1 MTKAKTRTPVPAS
14 KTDRSTRLLG
24 LITPVLP
31 LVATGLASTAVTLLL
46 VTSFGGNVRPLPNLA
61 VFDVD
66 AAMAQFVTLPEI
78 AALASESDEFA
89 AAVRSFHGKLDVE
102 LERFAASQSVVLLS
116 ANTVIAGRLPDVT
129 TDLLNRALR
138 GIGPLRGS
146 KD

>member
-1 MTKAKTRTPVPAS
+1 MTKAKTRTPESAANTTHPS
-14 KTDRSTRLLG
+14 RLLG

-46 VTSFGGNVRPLPNLA
+46 VTTFGGSARPLPNLA

-66 AAMAQFVTLPEI
+66 AAMAQFATLPEI

-89 AAVRSFHGKLDVE
+89 AAVRGFHGKLDIE
-102 LERFAASQSVVLLS
+102 LKRFAASQGVVLLS
-116 ANTVIAGRLPDVT
+116 ANSVIAGHLPDVT

-138 GIGPLRGS
+138 GIGPLGER

>member
-1 MTKAKTRTPVPAS
+1 MTKAKTRTPESAANTTHPS
-14 KTDRSTRLLG
+14 RLLG

-46 VTSFGGNVRPLPNLA
+46 VTTFGGSARPLPNLA

-89 AAVRSFHGKLDVE
+89 AAVRGFHGKLDIE
-102 LERFAASQSVVLLS
+102 LERFAASQGVVLLS
-116 ANTVIAGRLPDVT
+116 ANSVIAGRLPDAT

-138 GIGPLRGS
+138 GIDPSGGS